1 MQSDRSRSEADARR
15 HAAYRATAFRVEA
28 PGGSFD
34 IRVGRRCP
42 ALDALLDRAGARCWA
57 YVTAHNPDGR
67 LRDAAAN
74 AADEQRLADRV
85 REAGFTAIPGRG
97 IGADGAWPPEAS
109 LLILDIARSDAIALG
124 AEFRQEAIVAG
135 VRGEPAALVF
145 CAGGED
151 A

>member
-1 MQSDRSRSEADARR
+1 MESAPARSEADARR

-28 PGGSFD
+28 EAGAFD
-34 IRVGRRCP
+34 IRVGQRCP

-57 YVTAHNPDGR
+57 YVTAHNPDGQ
-67 LRDAAAN
+67 LRDPAAN
-74 AADEQRLADRV
+74 AADERRLADRV
-85 REAGFTAIPGRG
+85 REAGFTAVPGRG

-109 LLILDIARSDAIALG
+109 LLILDIALPDAIALA

-145 CAGGED
+145 CAPGAD
-151 A
+151 S